1 MFYKQR
7 ILKSDIF
14 GAVTSWMIKQIFE
27 TRARVLYPKDHPV
40 THLSFVSKS
49 RFLNIHFQDC
59 LPHKLSSPPHPKTD
73 SAHEIYIKANAN

>member
-27 TRARVLYPKDHPV
+27 TRARVWYPKDHPV
-40 THLSFVSKS
+40 THLSFVSRS
-49 RFLNIHFQDC
+49 PFLNIHFQDC
-59 LPHKLSSPPHPKTD
+59 LPHKLSSPPDPKTD
-73 SAHEIYIKANAN
+73 FAHENHIKANAN